1 MKTLIAIALLTA
13 TATAASAE
21 TVRATIKDH
30 YVWQDVN
37 TPITQTYCR
46 EGNAGQG
53 ALEGMIIGGLLGKG
67 ITGDDNGAAAGAV
80 LGGVIGADKAGRKCW
95 EETTY
100 STQSTKV
107 YSYSTITF
115 TQDGVTY
122 AIDYYK

>member
-1 MKTLIAIALLTA
+1 MKTLIAIALL

-95 EETTY
+95 EETAY

>member
-1 MKTLIAIALLTA
+1 MKTLIAIALL

>member
-1 MKTLIAIALLTA
+1 MKTLIAIALL

-67 ITGDDNGAAAGAV
+67 ITGDNNGAAAGAV

>member
-1 MKTLIAIALLTA
+1 MKTLVAIALLSA
-13 TATAASAE
+13 TSASAE
-21 TVRATIKDH
+21 TVRATVKDH

-37 TPITQTYCR
+37 TPITQTYCSER
-46 EGNAGQG
+46 SAGEG
-53 ALEGMIIGGLLGKG
+53 ALGGMIIGGILGKG

-100 STQSTKV
+100 NTQSTQV

-115 TQDGVTY
+115 KQDGVTY
-122 AIDYYK
+122 TIDYYK

>member
-1 MKTLIAIALLTA
+1 MKLVALALLFA
-13 TATAASAE
+13 TSASAE

-30 YVWQDVN
+30 YELQTVN
-37 TPITQTYCR
+37 TPITQTYCKQ
-46 EGNAGQG
+46 GSAGQG

-67 ITGDDNGAAAGAV
+67 ITGDDQGAAAGAV

-100 STQSTKV
+100 TTEQIEA

-115 TQDGVTY
+115 TQNGQTY
-122 AIDYYK
+122 TIDFSK

>member
-1 MKTLIAIALLTA
+1 MKTLITIALL

>member
-1 MKTLIAIALLTA
+1 MKTLIAIALL

-100 STQSTKV
+100 NTQSTKV

>member
-1 MKTLIAIALLTA
+1 MKTILSIALLFTA
-13 TATAASAE
+13 PAYAE
-21 TVRATIKDH
+21 TVRVRATVEDH
-30 YVWQDVN
+30 YVWQDMN

-53 ALEGMIIGGLLGKG
+53 ALEGMIIGGILGKG

-115 TQDGVTY
+115 TQDGITY